1 MVRVTGLVSLFGP
14 PSVGSERAPSQLECS
29 HSGREPSHVVCVD
42 GVMFLAAGL
51 SSGILSLDVTSG
63 LAP

>member
-1 MVRVTGLVSLFGP
+1 MVRVAGLASLFGP
-14 PSVGSERAPSQLECS
+14 GVGSERAPSQLECS
-29 HSGREPSHVVCVD
+29 HRP
-42 GVMFLAAGL
+42 VMFLAAGL

>member
-1 MVRVTGLVSLFGP
+1 MVRVAGLASLFGP
-14 PSVGSERAPSQLECS
+14 PGVGSERVPSQLECS
-29 HSGREPSHVVCVD
+29 HRPV
-42 GVMFLAAGL
+42 AGL

>member
-1 MVRVTGLVSLFGP
+1 MVRVAGLASLFGP
-14 PSVGSERAPSQLECS
+14 PGVGSERAPSQLEGS
-29 HSGREPSHVVCVD
+29 HRP
-42 GVMFLAAGL
+42 VMFLAAGL

>member
-1 MVRVTGLVSLFGP
+1 MVRVTGLASLFGP
-14 PSVGSERAPSQLECS
+14 PSVGSERTSTQLERS
-29 HSGREPSHVVCVD
+29 HRP
-42 GVMFLAAGL
+42 VMFLAAGL